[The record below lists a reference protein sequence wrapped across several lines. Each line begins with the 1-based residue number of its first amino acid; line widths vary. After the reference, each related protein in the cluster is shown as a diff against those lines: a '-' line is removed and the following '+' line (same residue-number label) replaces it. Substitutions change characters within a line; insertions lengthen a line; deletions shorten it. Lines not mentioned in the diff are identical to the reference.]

1 LGFVGLFVVNPVGRI
16 GGLALLWMEDI
27 TLEIYNYSRRHI
39 NAIIKYGV
47 GNFIWK
53 FTRFYRYPESTKRE
67 ESWILLKHLKD
78 HAPTPWLCVG
88 NFNEILD
95 HLEKKEV
102 VGRRESQMDGF
113 CTTLEDCHL
122 GDLGYTGS
130 GFTWSNRRSDATFTK
145 ERLDRA
151 VANSEW
157 CTKFP
162 VVTVM
167 ILAAHTSNHNPV
179 CVQFSEQ
186 PMERQS
192 YKRSFKFE
200 DSWHTDE
207 ECKEI
212 IKAAWENDLLG
223 GMSMQDVQRRLS
235 ACHQDLSRWSWR
247 KFSNVEEQVKIK
259 TKQLAVLQSRECPAL
274 AAAISTLQVEIDGH
288 SGTGGYQ
295 VKAAG
300 KTELVSS

>member
-1 LGFVGLFVVNPVGRI
+1 MGFAGLFVVNPVGRI
-16 GGLALLWMEDI
+16 GGLALLWKEDI
-27 TLEIYNYSRRHI
+27 ALEIYNYSCRHI
-39 NAIIKYGV
+39 NDIIKYGV

-53 FTRFYRYPESTKRE
+53 FTGFYRYPESAKRE

-95 HLEKKEV
+95 HSEKKGV
-102 VGRRESQMDGF
+102 VVRRESQMDGS
-113 CTTLEDCHL
+113 CTALEDCHL

-130 GFTWSNRRSDATFTK
+130 RFTWNNRRSDATFTN
-145 ERLDRA
+145 EQLDHV

-157 CTKFP
+157 CTRFP

-167 ILAAHTSNHNPV
+167 ILAARTSDHNQV
-179 CVQFSEQ
+179 YMQFSEQ
-186 PMERQS
+186 PMER
-192 YKRSFKFE
+192 
-200 DSWHTDE
+200 HTDE

-212 IKAAWENDLLG
+212 IKVAWENDILR
-223 GMSMQDVQRRLS
+223 GMSMQDVQCRLS

-247 KFSNVEEQVKIK
+247 KFVNVKEQLKIK
-259 TKQLAVLQSRECPAL
+259 TKQLVVLRRRECPAL
-274 AAAISTLQVEIDGH
+274 ATAISTLQAEIDGH

-295 VKAAG
+295 VEAAG
-300 KTELVSS
+300 KIALVSS